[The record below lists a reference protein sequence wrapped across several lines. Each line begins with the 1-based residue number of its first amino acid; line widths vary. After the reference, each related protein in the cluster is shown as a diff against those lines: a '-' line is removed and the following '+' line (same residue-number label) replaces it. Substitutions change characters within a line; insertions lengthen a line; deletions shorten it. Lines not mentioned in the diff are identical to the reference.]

1 MVTVRRAFGLPRTRP
16 VGARPR
22 RLLLLATL
30 LLGLL
35 YSHGVSTEGAGGH
48 AVTAMLSGVV
58 ATGHTAQAERL
69 PAAGATAAGIGAHR
83 QRPAPH
89 GAAGHGVEDCLSGQP
104 QQIAPLPIPCATR
117 SVVVPVPP
125 LLPAVVSAADA
136 ASAHPPSV
144 DSTILII

>member
-1 MVTVRRAFGLPRTRP
+1 M
-16 VGARPR
+16 
-22 RLLLLATL
+22 
-30 LLGLL
+30 
-35 YSHGVSTEGAGGH
+35 STEGAGGH

-58 ATGHTAQAERL
+58 TTGHTTQADWL

-125 LLPAVVSAADA
+125 LLQAVVSAADA

>member
-1 MVTVRRAFGLPRTRP
+1 M
-16 VGARPR
+16 
-22 RLLLLATL
+22 
-30 LLGLL
+30 
-35 YSHGVSTEGAGGH
+35 STEGAGGH

-58 ATGHTAQAERL
+58 ATGHTAEAERL
-69 PAAGATAAGIGAHR
+69 PAAGVTASGIGVQR

-125 LLPAVVSAADA
+125 LLPTVASAADA

-144 DSTILII
+144 DSAILII

>member
-35 YSHGVSTEGAGGH
+35 YTHGVSTEGAGGH
-48 AVTAMLSGVV
+48 AVTAMLSGVA
-58 ATGHTAQAERL
+58 ATGHTVEAERL
-69 PAAGATAAGIGAHR
+69 PAAGATASGTGVHR

-125 LLPAVVSAADA
+125 LLPTVASAADA

-144 DSTILII
+144 DSAILII